1 MEGIVIVIL
10 LVVLYL
16 VILISENLDLP
27 GTQKGVLKGIE
38 ILLSITFLFYLGEFF
53 LEMGLVNS
61 KHIALG
67 IALFLIFLFT
77 FAARKIS
84 SFKE

>member
-16 VILISENLDLP
+16 VILIRERLNVP
-27 GTQKGVLKGIE
+27 VTQKGVLKGIE
-38 ILLSITFLFYLGEFF
+38 ILLSLIFLFYLGDCI
-53 LEMGLVNS
+53 LEMGLVHSRNF
-61 KHIALG
+61 ALG
-67 IALFLIFLFT
+67 IALFLIFVFT
-77 FAARKIS
+77 FSARKIS